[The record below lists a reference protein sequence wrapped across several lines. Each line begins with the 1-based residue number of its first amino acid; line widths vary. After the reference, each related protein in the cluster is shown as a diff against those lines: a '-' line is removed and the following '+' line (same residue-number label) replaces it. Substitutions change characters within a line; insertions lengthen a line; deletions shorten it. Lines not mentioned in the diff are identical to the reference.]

1 MHCSLTEWLGDETV
15 GSSLSS
21 IRTTNESVQR
31 RSART
36 VRHGDG
42 SGELDEVGCGHVAVL
57 LEWANERDHLI
68 ETNIGVEL
76 CLDIREDHDGTI
88 CTSTAVAAVLSWRNL
103 R

>member
-57 LEWANERDHLI
+57 LEWANERVHLN

-88 CTSTAVAAVLSWRNL
+88 CTSPAVAAVLSWRNL